1 VLNALKQSFYT
12 SDFGVRSADIVGP
25 QVGGQL
31 KKQATLALDFH
42 CWPCWCICGSA
53 LS

>member
-1 VLNALKQSFYT
+1 MRSSRAFYT

-31 KKQATLALDFH
+31 KKQATAGGLISLLAMLVYLWFR
-42 CWPCWCICGSA
+42 